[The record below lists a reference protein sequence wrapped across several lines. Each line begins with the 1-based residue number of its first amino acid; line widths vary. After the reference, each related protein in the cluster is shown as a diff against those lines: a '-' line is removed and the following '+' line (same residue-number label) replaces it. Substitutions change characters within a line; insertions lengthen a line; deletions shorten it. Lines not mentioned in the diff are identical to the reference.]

1 MLPAHTVPAGPDTLE
16 PMEYRERLHAPLAWW
31 LLAVPSVI
39 TLGGLFYE
47 VLSDPW
53 PLVVMA
59 GLAAACGLALVA
71 YGRTEVQV
79 TGEALRAGGVKLPL
93 ASVSEVVP
101 LDEKQSALLRGPRG
115 DPAAYLFT
123 RPYLKQSVYLATA
136 DPRVP
141 YWQIGT
147 RHPDELAA
155 AVEKCRAREH
165 CA

>member
-1 MLPAHTVPAGPDTLE
+1 
-16 PMEYRERLHAPLAWW
+16 MEYRERLHAPLAWW

-53 PLVVMA
+53 PPVIMA
-59 GLAAACGLALVA
+59 GLAIVCAVALVS

-79 TGEALRAGGVKLPL
+79 ADGMLTAGRAKLPL
-93 ASVSEVVP
+93 TSVSEVVP
-101 LDEKQSALLRGPRG
+101 LDAKQSALLRGPKG
-115 DPAAYLFT
+115 DPAAFLYS
-123 RPYLKQSVYLATA
+123 RPYLKQSVYLAIG

-147 RHPDELAA
+147 RRPADLAA
-155 AVEKCRAREH
+155 AVEECRIKERSA
-165 CA
+165 

>member
-1 MLPAHTVPAGPDTLE
+1 
-16 PMEYRERLHAPLAWW
+16 MEYRERLNAPLAWW

-53 PLVVMA
+53 PPVIMA
-59 GLAAACGLALVA
+59 GLAIVCALALAA

-79 TGEALRAGGVKLPL
+79 TDGTLRAGTAKLPL
-93 ASVSEVVP
+93 TSVSEVVP
-101 LDEKQSALLRGPRG
+101 LDEKQSALLRGPKA
-115 DPAAYLFT
+115 DPAAFLYS
-123 RPYLKQSVYLATA
+123 RPYLKQSVYLAID

-147 RHPDELAA
+147 RRPAELAA
-155 AVEKCRAREH
+155 AVEKSRIREEH
-165 CA
+165 PA